1 MITTFS
7 QFHANSKDG
16 QTKQYETT
24 DNKITYKVLMRLE
37 YERTVFKASKESILS
52 IIVLKRK
59 HKRQFFTYEKH
70 FFVNASTTKFW
81 RCKKSHNCWLHT
93 RSAVSFK
100 QALDSSAL
108 GRLSRSVENMASHLL
123 TKYITWS
130 KSCQSHHSLEP

>member
-37 YERTVFKASKESILS
+37 YERTVFKASKENILS

-70 FFVNASTTKFW
+70 FFVNASTTKFC
-81 RCKKSHNCWLHT
+81 RCKKSNNCWLHT
-93 RSAVSFK
+93 RSTVSFK

-108 GRLSRSVENMASHLL
+108 GNL
-123 TKYITWS
+123 
-130 KSCQSHHSLEP
+130 KSLCRKHGFTLVDKVYYLK

>member
-1 MITTFS
+1 MITTLS

-59 HKRQFFTYEKH
+59 HKDSF
-70 FFVNASTTKFW
+70 
-81 RCKKSHNCWLHT
+81 LLT
-93 RSAVSFK
+93 RSIFLWMPPPQNFDAAKSRTIVGFTLEAQLVSSK
-100 QALDSSAL
+100 
-108 GRLSRSVENMASHLL
+108 HLIL
-123 TKYITWS
+123 V
-130 KSCQSHHSLEP
+130 HLED